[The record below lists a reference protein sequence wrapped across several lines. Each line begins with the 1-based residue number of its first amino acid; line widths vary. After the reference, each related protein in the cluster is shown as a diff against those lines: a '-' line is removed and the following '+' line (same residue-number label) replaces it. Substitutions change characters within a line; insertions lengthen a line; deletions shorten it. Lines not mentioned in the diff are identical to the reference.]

1 MGKKSGGGGG
11 SRLIGMLMTAGA
23 VFVVRKVLTMAWTRA
38 TGKTPPTDPADTT
51 VSVSEALTWAAV
63 VGVTVE
69 TTKLLAARAT
79 AKRIA
84 VAADADAVSAR
95 EAS

>member
-1 MGKKSGGGGG
+1 MGKKSGGGGA
-11 SRLIGMLMTAGA
+11 SRLIGTLVTAGA
-23 VFVVRKVLTMAWTRA
+23 VFVVRKLLTMAWTRA

-69 TTKLLAARAT
+69 TTKLFAARAT
-79 AKRIA
+79 AKRVA
-84 VAADADAVSAR
+84 AAADAD